1 MTIVVLGGGIARDGN
16 LPKHVKERVEK
27 AWQIFK
33 KQKVVSVLVCGR
45 YSFLYPPDLEW
56 D

>member
-16 LPKHVKERVEK
+16 LPEHVKKRIER

-33 KQKVVSVLVCGR
+33 KQNQEQCVIIL
-45 YSFLYPPDLEW
+45 
-56 D
+56 